1 MTPSL
6 SNLNIDLNFR
16 FSRKEGEDENFFF
29 STTSDIGGQNSKSS
43 INLNHPTVSYIMKF
57 FRILL
62 NKFEA
67 IEVKISIVA
76 KSSI

>member
-1 MTPSL
+1 MR
-6 SNLNIDLNFR
+6 I
-16 FSRKEGEDENFFF
+16 FF